1 MIIRE
6 FKKEDIN
13 NGFIETLSE
22 NWPITK
28 ITEESLNRVLNNE
41 NYIFVVEEDDK
52 IVGSI
57 ILHLQYKFIHDGG
70 IVGYLD
76 ELIVRKKYG
85 NAGMGSKLLKH
96 AIEKAEELGCYKI
109 LGYCYDAPVSISKRA
124 GLEVFNQYL
133 MGKAFKET
141 KKVE

>member
-22 NWPITK
+22 YWPITK
-28 ITEESLNRVLNNE
+28 ITEESLNRVLNND

-76 ELIVRKKYG
+76 ELIVRKK
-85 NAGMGSKLLKH
+85 
-96 AIEKAEELGCYKI
+96 
-109 LGYCYDAPVSISKRA
+109 
-124 GLEVFNQYL
+124 
-133 MGKAFKET
+133 
-141 KKVE
+141 

>member
-22 NWPITK
+22 YWPITK
-28 ITEESLNRVLNNE
+28 ITEESLNRVLNND

-70 IVGYLD
+70 IVGYID
-76 ELIVRKKYG
+76 ELIMRKKYR
-85 NAGMGSKLLKH
+85 NKLMGLKLFKQV
-96 AIEKAEELGCYKI
+96 IEKAEELGCYKI
-109 LGYCYDAPVSISKRA
+109 IGYCYDNTVSLAKRA
-124 GLEVFNQYL
+124 GFELFNQHL